1 MAGQR
6 CGAVVAAFFV
16 LCLLAGCV
24 SQKEHSALKMD
35 YEHLEEQAQV
45 LREKNAR
52 LAEENDV
59 LKGAAVKPEGPA
71 EKAAEAGPKSIAGGQ
86 AKVDQREGMTV
97 ITVNDEIL
105 FAPGEAKISS
115 RGKKVLAEVAE
126 LLRTTYSDGAI
137 RVEGH
142 TDNTPIRK
150 TRKKWTSNW
159 ELSVARALS
168 VVHYLIDSCGISA
181 KRIHP
186 AGYSMY
192 HPVSSNGTAAGRAR
206 NRRVEIVILKGLTR

>member
-1 MAGQR
+1 MAWQR
-6 CGAVVAAFFV
+6 FGVAAAAFFA
-16 LCLLAGCV
+16 LSLAAGCV
-24 SQKEHSALKMD
+24 SQKEHRALKMD
-35 YEHLEEQAQV
+35 YEHLDEQAQV

-52 LAEENDV
+52 LIEENEA
-59 LKGAAVKPEGPA
+59 LKGATAAKPDAPA
-71 EKAAEAGPKSIAGGQ
+71 EKPAPKSIADGQ
-86 AKVDQREGMTV
+86 AQVAQREGMTV

-115 RGKKVLAEVAE
+115 RGKSVLTQVAE
-126 LLRTTYSDGAI
+126 LLRSTYSGGAI

-150 TRKKWTSNW
+150 TRKKWASNW

-192 HPVSSNGTAAGRAR
+192 HPVASNSTAAGRSR

>member
-1 MAGQR
+1 MAWQR
-6 CGAVVAAFFV
+6 LGAPVAAFFALFLV
-16 LCLLAGCV
+16 AGCV
-24 SQKEHSALKMD
+24 SQKEHTALKIE

-52 LAEENDV
+52 LIEENEAI
-59 LKGAAVKPEGPA
+59 KGATAPTPEAPA
-71 EKAAEAGPKSIAGGQ
+71 EKPAPTSIADGQ
-86 AKVDQREGMTV
+86 AQVDHREGMTV

-105 FAPGEAKISS
+105 FAPGEAEISS

-126 LLRTTYSDGAI
+126 LLRTTYADGAI

-150 TRKKWTSNW
+150 TRKKWASNW

-192 HPVSSNGTAAGRAR
+192 HPVASNDTAAGRAR